1 MSYTPKIPQ
10 AVSLAPPSLADLRTR
25 RAELNAR
32 LARGRDAL
40 RAKEDAGD
48 TGPEY
53 ERWLQAWLGLL
64 AEYQIVCDQIAVCR
78 AQAARP
84 GPTSTASRP
93 DGSPPPTPAPT
104 ATPAPPRQLNL
115 FAGAPCT
122 AYAGG

>member
-1 MSYTPKIPQ
+1 MQ
-10 AVSLAPPSLADLRTR
+10 ANSLADLRAR

-40 RAKEDAGD
+40 RAKEDASD

-64 AEYQIVCDQIAVCR
+64 AEYQIVCDQIAACR

-93 DGSPPPTPAPT
+93 DGSPTPPAPA

-115 FAGAPCT
+115 FAAAACT
-122 AYAGG
+122 AYTSGR

>member
-1 MSYTPKIPQ
+1 MQ
-10 AVSLAPPSLADLRTR
+10 ANSLADLRVR
-25 RAELNAR
+25 RAELNGR
-32 LARGRDAL
+32 LSKGLDAL
-40 RAKEDAGD
+40 RAKEEASD

-64 AEYQIVCDQIAVCR
+64 AEYQIVCDQIAACR

-93 DGSPPPTPAPT
+93 DGSPTPPAPA

-115 FAGAPCT
+115 FAAAACT
-122 AYAGG
+122 AYTSGR